1 MKKCICFSRVSSY
14 HQDLQAQKV
23 AVMTAA
29 RKEYKA
35 SEIIEVSGKESAI
48 KLKEEERQTLNE
60 LKSIVEEN
68 PSIESIYFFAVD
80 RLARRVSVV
89 QSIKE
94 FADERKINLVFLNPY
109 PFSTWFR
116 NTDGEWKKNEISDL
130 YLMFLAYGAKME
142 MEIKNE
148 RFSAAKKLMRERNEV
163 TGTLA
168 FGYCKDENKHITINK
183 DEAKIVKW
191 VFDCYLHKDMS
202 TNQIFDEGY
211 ELGYWEDLKQR
222 ANKAGK
228 IRRILNNYAYAG
240 KPLESGMEYPPIVDV
255 EDVDAAIKLMDERKR
270 KPNKIYQDNIYYA
283 KGIIREETSNT
294 AMTVDIYHLRYYA
307 PNAENK
313 ISLNVNVADY
323 LVWRTAFECK
333 WNLMTVNDVDSQ
345 IEATKEKLKEVS
357 QKTANLIN
365 ERDNEIKP
373 KYKKAYDSYINSR
386 GRITQEMYYD
396 TLDGIEK
403 AEKALNKK
411 IEALNKRETELYALI
426 DELNNKKAVDLSI
439 YTLKDIKDDNQRMEI
454 IKECV
459 IGMTVNK
466 IGNIY
471 HIKVDHKMFTSPN
484 EYIYIPHGGSKTEL
498 YLMVG
503 KFTLEDFD
511 AATRLRNME
520 ILDISDE
527 LEIRYK
533 KGGRK

>member
-48 KLKEEERQTLNE
+48 KLDEMERETLNE
-60 LKSIVEEN
+60 MKSVVEEY
-68 PSIESIYFFAVD
+68 PTVESIYFFAVD

-89 QSIKE
+89 MSIKE
-94 FADERKINLVFLNPY
+94 WADSKKINLVFLNPY
-109 PFSTWFR
+109 PFSTWFKDT
-116 NTDGEWKKNEISDL
+116 NNNWKKNEISDI
-130 YLMFLAYGAKME
+130 YLMFLGFGAKME

-148 RFSAAKKLMRERNEV
+148 RFAAAKKLMRERKEV
-163 TGTLA
+163 TGSLA
-168 FGYCKDENKHITINK
+168 FGYEKDANKHIAINK
-183 DEAKIVKW
+183 AEAKIVKW
-191 VFDCYLHKDMS
+191 VFDSYLNKGMS

-211 ELGYWEDLKQR
+211 ELGYWENMKTR
-222 ANKAGK
+222 PNKAGK
-228 IRRILNNYAYAG
+228 IRRILMNYAYAG
-240 KPLESGMEYPPIVDV
+240 KPLESGMTYPPIVDV
-255 EDVDAAIKLMDERKR
+255 EDVDAAIKLMNERR
-270 KPNKIYQDNIYYA
+270 LKPNKIYQDNIYYA
-283 KGIIREETSNT
+283 KGIIREDPSG
-294 AMTVDIYHLRYYA
+294 TVMNVDANHLRYYA
-307 PNAENK
+307 TNAESR
-313 ISLNVNVADY
+313 ISINLNVADY

-345 IEATKEKLKEVS
+345 IEATREKLKEVS

-373 KYKKAYDSYINSR
+373 KYKKAYDSYIDSK
-386 GRITQEMYYD
+386 GRITQDMYND

-411 IEALNKRETELYALI
+411 IEALNKRETELYALL
-426 DELNNKKAVDLSI
+426 DELNSKKAIDLSI
-439 YTLKDIKDDNQRMEI
+439 YTIKDIKDDNQRMDI
-454 IKECV
+454 IKEC
-459 IGMTVNK
+459 ITGMTVRK
-466 IGNIY
+466 INNIY
-471 HIKVDHKMFTSPN
+471 YVKVDHKMFTSPN

-498 YLMVG
+498 YLKVG

-511 AATRLRNME
+511 AATRLKNME